1 MERPHIPQ
9 NRLSTAFSAPHD
21 PHRKMFS
28 LMSRF
33 TQMVRAPGRQHSH
46 LVKIPSIALNLSKI
60 SHLASVSLVAIP
72 SGWATPGGCLI
83 STKTA
88 EHYRWGMD
96 CDGWHLLKTGSL
108 SIIQESIP
116 PGRSEVRHFHVV
128 SRQFF
133 FVLAGTLTIELRGHI
148 HILQGQEGLEIHPGE
163 PHRVF
168 NNAAEEVSFLVI
180 SQPPSH
186 GDRVLAEENTPPK
199 DGS

>member
-1 MERPHIPQ
+1 
-9 NRLSTAFSAPHD
+9 
-21 PHRKMFS
+21 
-28 LMSRF
+28 
-33 TQMVRAPGRQHSH
+33 
-46 LVKIPSIALNLSKI
+46 
-60 SHLASVSLVAIP
+60 
-72 SGWATPGGCLI
+72 
-83 STKTA
+83 
-88 EHYRWGMD
+88 MD

-148 HILQGQEGLEIHPGE
+148 HILQGQEGLEIPPGE